1 MPDYSFTNRAIR
13 AFAFFLLGVGVIGA
27 LIVGFS
33 LTQTEPD
40 LELILTGSTIAGDVV
55 PHPHRWL
62 IALGVLISGVFNA
75 LILFAVSE
83 GLSRLQ
89 DIEYYTERTS
99 SYTEGI
105 RNKASS

>member
-1 MPDYSFTNRAIR
+1 MSYSFTSQAAR

-27 LIVGFS
+27 LIIGFT
-33 LTQTEPD
+33 LTHTEPD

-62 IALGVLISGVFNA
+62 IALGVLISGVFNSI
-75 LILFAVSE
+75 ILFAVSE
-83 GLSRLQ
+83 ALCRLQ
-89 DIEYYTERTS
+89 DIEYYAERTS